1 MLDHDMAGHQQNQ
14 MPAAPPWQAWAILV
28 IGLLVAT
35 LFLGI
40 TKARAG
46 STSSA
51 GVAWS
56 LKVNVVLPPAQVKSM
71 GGQKAVN
78 TLQNDLT
85 SKVQK
90 RGATLSITPQV
101 RQDAGAAFAL
111 SITGTGD
118 LLQFKQV
125 VFDDLSSVGGLLGG
139 PISLT
144 LVGNVSANEA
154 LPLALESNL
163 STGYRWD
170 VKQVDQGVLNQIG
183 DDRFEPTS
191 NLMGAPTKQIINLQ
205 AAQEAT
211 THLTLVYHRPWEE
224 DTQPTRE
231 VTLQASALSSLT
243 DLSNPSKSLQRADDG
258 SQIAES
264 PIVASLSGMPTTF
277 DWRATG
283 KVSPVAD
290 QGACGACW
298 AFGTV
303 AVLESNVLIRQN
315 VCTDLSEQYLLSCNR
330 DGWNCDG
337 GWWAHNYHIDR
348 YYPPETQAGAVLE
361 SDFPYTAQDDACGG
375 PYDHPYK
382 ITNWAYVGNDHSVP
396 SADAIKQAIY
406 NYGPVAVSICVGPA
420 FNNYTSGVFS
430 TDEKKTACNGGVNH
444 AVTLVGWNDVQ
455 RSWIAKNSWGT
466 SWGENGYIRI
476 VWGTSNVGYAATF
489 VQNTDPLTHD
499 DFSSVVNINAIP
511 YAGNTDTSEA
521 TVALDDPILPCV
533 SGQRNNTV
541 WYRYTPTESGPLTVN
556 TLGSEYDTVLGI
568 WTGTRGAL
576 TSVGCNDDF
585 GNTDATRYSQV
596 QWEAKKGQTYYI
608 EVADYYL
615 GGGQLILNV
624 SMAAPA
630 APTTPAPAIGL
641 TLDRTSNINLSWNA
655 NATSC
660 SVHIWGGSI
669 NINPSGNCS
678 SLQLGP
684 QYGGSYQWQVT
695 ARNAYGA
702 TSGPVWNFTVHPYA
716 PTNLSTSAVLQ
727 STGGVPTQT
736 QVVPFIAQAQPYP
749 ISTSPSTTL
758 LFSAQSISD
767 TLVNLMWTPSKDDP
781 ANVDSYKVYYASGA
795 LITTLSPSSSSYSVN
810 NLACG
815 TSYGFYVTVVRQGV
829 ESEPS
834 NLAYATPACSP
845 IAVVS
850 VWTTGAS
857 GVIKTDFTPGENIN
871 YWGSIYNT
879 TDVTQTAA
887 LTWTVDGPCGVLTS
901 WGGNLDIAKGGTNWI
916 LSRSISNTI
925 CAGTY
930 IYQLTLAYDGSSTSL
945 SSAFTTSWRTMLPVI
960 MK

>member
-1 MLDHDMAGHQQNQ
+1 MAGHQRDQ
-14 MPAAPPWQAWAILV
+14 MPAALPRQAWAILV

-40 TKARAG
+40 SKARAE

-51 GVAWS
+51 DVTWTV
-56 LKVNVVLPPAQVKSM
+56 KVNVVLPPAQVKSM

-78 TLQNDLT
+78 TLQNDLA

-90 RGATLSITPQV
+90 RGATLSIAPQV
-101 RQDAGAAFAL
+101 RQDAGASFAL

-125 VFDDLSSVGGLLGG
+125 VFDDLNSVGGLLGG
-139 PISLT
+139 PISLR
-144 LVGNVSANEA
+144 LVGNVNANEA
-154 LPLALESNL
+154 LPLVLESNL

-170 VKQVDQGVLNQIG
+170 VKQMDQGILKQVG
-183 DDRFEPTS
+183 DISYEPTS
-191 NLMGAPTKQIINLQ
+191 DLMGAPAKQLINVQ
-205 AAQEAT
+205 AAEAAI
-211 THLTLVYHRPWEE
+211 THLTLIYHRPWEK

-231 VTLQASALSSLT
+231 VTLQATALSSLT
-243 DLSNPSKSLQRADDG
+243 DLSNPSKSLQRTDDS

-264 PIVASLSGMPTTF
+264 PIVASLSGMPTKF
-277 DWRATG
+277 DWRTTG
-283 KVSPVAD
+283 KVTPVTD
-290 QGACGACW
+290 QGGCGACW

-303 AVLESNVLIRQN
+303 AVLESNILIRQN
-315 VCTDLSEQYLLSCNR
+315 VCTDLSEQYLLSCNH
-330 DGWNCDG
+330 DGWSCDG
-337 GWWAHNYHIDR
+337 GWWAHNYHLDR

-361 SDFPYTAQDDACGG
+361 SDFPYTAKDDACGG
-375 PYDHPYK
+375 PYSHPYK

-406 NYGPVAVSICVGPA
+406 NYGPVAVSICAGPLL
-420 FNNYTSGVFS
+420 NNYTGGVFN
-430 TDEKKTACNGGVNH
+430 TDESKSICNGGVNH
-444 AVTLVGWNDVQ
+444 AVTLVGWNDIE

-466 SWGENGYIRI
+466 GWGENGYVRI

-499 DFSSVVNINAIP
+499 DFSSVVTISSLP

-521 TVALDDPILPCV
+521 TTAQDDPILPCV
-533 SGQRNNTV
+533 SGQKYNTV
-541 WYRYTPTESGPLTVN
+541 WYRYTPTDSGPLTVN
-556 TLGSEYDTVLGI
+556 TLGSDYDTVLGI

-576 TSVGCNDDF
+576 TSVGCNDDL
-585 GNTDATRYSQV
+585 GNTDNTRYSQV
-596 QWEAKKGQTYYI
+596 QLNVTKGQTYYI

-630 APTTPAPAIGL
+630 APSTPAPANGL
-641 TLDRTSNINLSWNA
+641 MLDRTSNINLSWTA
-655 NATSC
+655 NATWC
-660 SVHIWGGSI
+660 DVHVWGGSI
-669 NINPSGNCS
+669 DIDPSGNCA
-678 SLQLGP
+678 SLQLAP

-695 ARNAYGA
+695 AHNAYGA
-702 TSGPVWNFTVHPYA
+702 TSGPVWNFTVQPYA

-736 QVVPFIAQAQPYP
+736 QVVPFIAQTQPYQT
-749 ISTSPSTTL
+749 STSPSTTV

-767 TLVNLMWTPSKDDP
+767 TLVNLTWTPSKDGP
-781 ANVDSYKVYYASGA
+781 ANVDSYKVYYSGGA
-795 LITTLSPSSSSYSVN
+795 LIATLDASSSSYSASD
-810 NLACG
+810 LTCG

-845 IAVVS
+845 ISVIS
-850 VWTTGAS
+850 VWTTSAS
-857 GVIKTDFTPGENIN
+857 GELKTDFNPGENIS
-871 YWGSIYNT
+871 YWGYINNT
-879 TDVTQTAA
+879 TGVTQTAA
-887 LTWTVDGPCGVLTS
+887 LTWTVEGPCGVLTP
-901 WGGNLDIAKGGTNWI
+901 WGGNLNIANGATNWV
-916 LSRSISNTI
+916 LSRSISNTV

-945 SSAFTTSWRTMLPVI
+945 SSAFTTYWRTMLPVI